1 MAGISNSKAQSGVM
15 PAGAGSMGSGVGAA
29 QHGDEWETERG
40 RGNGGGGQRGRGAD
54 VSSHLSDRRSGARRE
69 HHAYPA
75 IVIRN

>member
-40 RGNGGGGQRGRGAD
+40 RGMGGGAGRGAGGRCS
-54 VSSHLSDRRSGARRE
+54 VASVRSSQRCPARAPRVPRYC
-69 HHAYPA
+69 YP
-75 IVIRN
+75 